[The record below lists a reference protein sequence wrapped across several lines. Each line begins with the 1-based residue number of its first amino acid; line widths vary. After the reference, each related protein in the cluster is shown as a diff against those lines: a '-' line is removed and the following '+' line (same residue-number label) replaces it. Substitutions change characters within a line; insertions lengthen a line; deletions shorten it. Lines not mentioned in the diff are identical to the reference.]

1 MAPRERLV
9 AVADNSCAPKRPAA
23 YPHATGNACIE
34 GVPSVP
40 CPEGWR
46 TPSHLGRAGVAKP
59 LDAL

>member
-1 MAPRERLV
+1 VAPRERPV
-9 AVADNSCAPKRPAA
+9 AVADNCCAPKRLAA
-23 YPHATGNACIE
+23 YPLAAGNACIE

-40 CPEGWR
+40 CPQRPR